1 MKILLI
7 GLFITLS
14 TACTAQ
20 KFSSDFC
27 NNLKIISNDA
37 KNSYKN
43 VVKNYKGYSKDGVY
57 FISEPEV
64 GTDVYAVDTA
74 NSDAFF
80 YRSFFDDATAQK
92 FLNDVLEPELQKC
105 YGDKN
110 WEFDMSDFSRVWTLP
125 SSRPRYDY
133 RMRLATKQ
141 FNNKILIACFFNFS
155 PKK

>member
-1 MKILLI
+1 MKIP
-7 GLFITLS
+7 LFAFFIALS
-14 TACTAQ
+14 TLCTAQ

-43 VVKNYKGYSKDGVY
+43 VVKKYKGYYREGVY

-74 NSDAFF
+74 NSNAFY
-80 YRSFFDDATAQK
+80 YRSFNDDATAQK

-110 WEFDMSDFSRVWTLP
+110 WEFDMSDFSRVWALP
-125 SSRPRYDY
+125 SSRPGADFK
-133 RMRLATKQ
+133 MRLATRAS
-141 FNNKILIACFFNFS
+141 NNKIMIVCFFDFVS
-155 PKK
+155 KK